1 MSKKIKPIT
10 HDEWVAEM
18 FKTTTQVPKGYLST
32 KEIAKMTNSN
42 ERTTRGR
49 LNERVRKGQLEII
62 KVLVDGSIVNYYTP
76 VKK

>member
-1 MSKKIKPIT
+1 
-10 HDEWVAEM
+10 
-18 FKTTTQVPKGYLST
+18 
-32 KEIAKMTNSN
+32 MTNSN